1 MVNSGAA
8 KKSSKTR
15 VDRSLLDLSSRKR
28 TLAALWESRARLKRS
43 GLDGRLPL
51 LAPPLL
57 ALRSCAGVPSSLALD
72 LGLLL
77 NMMDAWL
84 LLCQEEPVETLPRGG
99 RSASRPPKGRQPLAQ
114 GTAALGP
121 RAATGAAPGINS
133 SPEWWR
139 PLSGSPKSSSL
150 SSLSHV
156 PL

>member
-1 MVNSGAA
+1 MG
-8 KKSSKTR
+8 
-15 VDRSLLDLSSRKR
+15 
-28 TLAALWESRARLKRS
+28 EPRLKRS

-121 RAATGAAPGINS
+121 RAATGADPGINS

-150 SSLSHV
+150 SSPSHV